1 MALKAIDVYAI
12 LSKRI
17 KDLSGSGSGSG
28 SIFNESIVVNEDG
41 EIEVI
46 TTIPTIYVNMETANL
61 ETDSNVFSVD
71 KNGYLIS
78 SK

>member
-12 LSKRI
+12 LSKKI
-17 KDLSGSGSGSG
+17 KDLSDSGSG

>member
-1 MALKAIDVYAI
+1 MALKAQDVYAI

-17 KDLSGSGSGSG
+17 KDLSGYGSG

>member
-1 MALKAIDVYAI
+1 MSLKAQDVYAI
-12 LSKRI
+12 LNGKI
-17 KDLSGSGSGSG
+17 GENGGLE
-28 SIFNESIVVNEDG
+28 SIYNESIIVNENG

-46 TTIPTIYVNMETANL
+46 TTISTIYINMETANL
-61 ETDSNVFSVD
+61 ETDSNIFSVD